1 MTINEI
7 LEVEDSYQAPQRM
20 MDILSDKEKRLKIY
34 KAFLE
39 KFDYDLSY
47 DWFHDYFQE
56 EHAERKSKK
65 QDFTPNCISDTLS
78 ALLDNDKPLEGTIYE
93 PSAGTGGVL
102 IRKWWNDRKRQSF
115 LTYSPNRF
123 RFICFELS
131 PRAIPFLIF
140 NLSIRGVNA
149 GIIHGN
155 TLTNEE
161 FERFYTV
168 NTKNDYLGFSNIYI
182 GNNIDKSL
190 KE

>member
-7 LEVEDSYQAPQRM
+7 LGVEDSYQAPQRL
-20 MDILSDKEKRLKIY
+20 MDILADKGKRLETY

-65 QDFTPNCISDTLS
+65 QDFTPNCVADVISNLID
-78 ALLDNDKPLEGTIYE
+78 DGQPLTGTIYE
-93 PSAGTGGVL
+93 PSAGTGGTL
-102 IRKWWNDRKRQSF
+102 IRKWWNDRKNQSF
-115 LTYSPNRF
+115 LTYRPNRF
-123 RFICFELS
+123 RFICHELS

-140 NLSIRGVNA
+140 NLSIRGINA

-155 TLTNEE
+155 TLTGETYEKFYIVNE
-161 FERFYTV
+161 
-168 NTKNDYLGFSNIYI
+168 KNDYLSFSNIYVGSKI
-182 GNNIDKSL
+182 KID
-190 KE
+190 